1 MSIILI
7 SVITLGGILL
17 GKILFKK
24 SFNHLS
30 LYCLIMGGLVFFY
43 ELKLLPYPDIIP
55 LAWFYLISAFLSF
68 LFGIITI
75 FSIRNLSDED
85 YTSIT
90 QTSISLSIL
99 NHNGKILK
107 YLVIFF
113 SSVGLFAAIQNWMV
127 LINMFGSI
135 PAVFLNA
142 PKIYRMG
149 IEGEI
154 KGVIPYLFTF
164 GYVAVFFSGIYT
176 AYKGKFTFLTFYPFL
191 GIIIREIAIV
201 GRAGM
206 LLGFMEF
213 LFSFI
218 LFRHFLKSDIYNR
231 YKFSKPNI
239 IIYSV
244 LLLSILIISASLVRI
259 TRTPAGEKYQ
269 GAAKELRDFRNNP
282 VILPSIYLYGSSDIG
297 VFSKYLEIDN
307 EESKFVQNTFL
318 PFYRFLSKFDFVEK

>member
-90 QTSISLSIL
+90 KTSISLSIL

-244 LLLSILIISASLVRI
+244 LLLSISITTSTLVRK
-259 TRTPAGEKYQ
+259 TKTPAGETHHP
-269 GAAKELRDFRNNP
+269 APKELRAFSNTSVISPFIHLYASRNIP
-282 VILPSIYLYGSSDIG
+282 
-297 VFSKYLEIDN
+297 VFSNYMDTN
-307 EESKFVQNTFL
+307 NDESPNRHYTDL
-318 PFYRFLSKFDFVEK
+318 